1 MGKEQRRRCY
11 RRSAETELRVMPGV
25 DGTGRAHAVVFGL
38 ARPRRRAG
46 GLRLHANRY
55 RK

>member
-25 DGTGRAHAVVFGL
+25 DGHMRWCLALQDRGGGL
-38 ARPRRRAG
+38 AA
-46 GLRLHANRY
+46 
-55 RK
+55 